1 MLEHS
6 ETKDKTQATP
16 HPDSLDHQ
24 ESASKDTIVDQL
36 TNIYREQIPIS
47 YFETPNAYD
56 VSFAQFFPPEELAAY
71 LEFQDRINQGHKT
84 NIATKKEVH
93 FEKYPARTCFKTDPD
108 SIKGIT
114 NQLAPKY
121 PYITDLAAIKQKMQ
135 EIATSENMELILNQ
149 YSDAPDR
156 LLVVIRA
163 KKNVQYESAQ
173 MSECNVSFFQDLI
186 YAIQSAD
193 AL

>member
-6 ETKDKTQATP
+6 ETQDKTQGKT
-16 HPDSLDHQ
+16 HSDSPSHQ

-36 TNIYREQIPIS
+36 VIKFTYFYKNSIPI
-47 YFETPNAYD
+47 A
-56 VSFAQFFPPEELAAY
+56 
-71 LEFQDRINQGHKT
+71 HC
-84 NIATKKEVH
+84 
-93 FEKYPARTCFKTDPD
+93 EKVPSRTCFKTDPD
-108 SIKGIT
+108 SIKGIINELT
-114 NQLAPKY
+114 PKY
-121 PYITDLAAIKQKMQ
+121 PALTNLTAIKQKLQ
-135 EIATSENMELILNQ
+135 ETADSENMELILRE
-149 YSDAPDR
+149 YDEDPER